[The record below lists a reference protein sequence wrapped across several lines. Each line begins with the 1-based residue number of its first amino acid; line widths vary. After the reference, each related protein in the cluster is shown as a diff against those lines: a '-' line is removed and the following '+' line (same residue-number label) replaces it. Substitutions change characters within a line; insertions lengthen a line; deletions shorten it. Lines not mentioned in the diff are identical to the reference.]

1 MKNTTLSV
9 LALLGGM
16 VLGSAVALA
25 FTPKTGEEM
34 RGMVRDFLGDEM
46 KKWHESCRQAKAA
59 CESEAKG

>member
-25 FTPKTGEEM
+25 FAPKTGEEM

-46 KKWHESCRQAKAA
+46 NKWHEACRQAKAA
-59 CESEAKG
+59 CESESKG